1 LDLIARFTK
10 RCEQN
15 DLPALPSG
23 IADGLLRKVQNR
35 IDTHS
40 LESGDRYLSVPVP
53 KMHTEHQG
61 DFRAITWYDEN
72 QEVVWICAAGYHYP
86 EKGDS
91 RDLYEV
97 AHALHDAEKL
107 LPSGEDYARLGVERI
122 RIEIGRAQDL
132 ARQLRRDADAKGSA
146 SGFLHDSFVDVTRL
160 DENLYEIRFL
170 QRIGIEQTLALISTV
185 FPDHQEL
192 EWAVPERDTKGRLWQ
207 SVFVVIGD

>member
-1 LDLIARFTK
+1 LDLIPRFTR

-15 DLPALPSG
+15 DLHALPSG

-40 LESGDRYLSVPVP
+40 LERGDRYLSVPVP

-61 DFRAITWYDEN
+61 DFRAITWYDES

-91 RDLYEV
+91 RDLYE
-97 AHALHDAEKL
+97 AHALHEAENL
-107 LPSGEDYARLGVERI
+107 LPIGDDYARLAVERI
-122 RIEIGRAQDL
+122 RIEIARAQDL
-132 ARQLRRDADAKGSA
+132 SRQLRRDADAKGSA
-146 SGFLHDSFVDVTRL
+146 SGFLHDSFVEVTRL
-160 DENLYEIRFL
+160 DKNLYEMRLL
-170 QRIGIEQTLALISTV
+170 QRIGLEQSLALVSTV

-192 EWAVPERDTKGRLWQ
+192 EWAVPERDEKGRLWQ
-207 SVFVVIGD
+207 SIFVVTGD